1 MSTLTAFIAFL
12 VLTVVLLVGVVA
24 TGLRARRR
32 IHIPLVVLTVLS
44 LAGTIW
50 FAEKLGKLYDLD
62 AAGRIKDVHLFL
74 AKVTTAA
81 YLLPITTGV
90 MTVRRARFRRLHRR
104 VAFTVL
110 ALTVVTLVTG
120 TWMVLA
126 AEPL

>member
-74 AKVTTAA
+74 AKATTAA

-120 TWMVLA
+120 
-126 AEPL
+126 